1 MKKYIIILFV
11 LGFLLHLLLSFNYV
25 AGGDQVNMLVVGNKF
40 AQSGQ
45 LTGIGKWTG
54 GSGSNIGPF
63 LEIAVGI
70 PLMIWHNF
78 RAPMILIVILNLLT
92 YFILANE
99 FKKMFRLEGVLI
111 FTIIYWLSPI
121 RIYNSGFLWE
131 PAYLFFFSALHFV
144 SAVKLRKNKSIA
156 YTIIHILSII
166 FAFQIHNSALILLFA
181 SMFLTVFKKIKLNIY
196 GIIYA
201 LVIGLITYIPTI
213 NTFMTAKLTP
223 MKESTGYLGR
233 GFVEVLPLLKG
244 VFYWLKLS
252 AFDVFSELK
261 DTDLPIFIIYFL
273 QTLSIL
279 SVIIGIISNWF
290 YYRGKFIKKYHSE
303 YKKLSSDDKWI
314 MSLTLSYALGLIL
327 SSGLSPIYL
336 QAWMVIITL
345 PVSMFPLFYLIYNN
359 YTKFSKKNIFYA
371 ALLYVS
377 VETILIL
384 AIFAGQSKFQ
394 NPNLLPQ
401 NVNKEQNQEII
412 YLFK

>member
-1 MKKYIIILFV
+1 M
-11 LGFLLHLLLSFNYV
+11 SFNYV
-25 AGGDQVNMLVVGNKF
+25 AGGDQVNMLVVGNHF

-78 RAPMILIVILNLLT
+78 RAPMILIVILNLFT

-99 FKKMFRLEGVLI
+99 FKKMFKLEGVLI

-156 YTIIHILSII
+156 YTIVHILSII
-166 FAFQIHNSALILLFA
+166 FAFQIHNSALILFFA
-181 SMFLTVFKKIKLNIY
+181 SIFLAVFKKIKLNIY

-201 LVIGLITYIPTI
+201 IVIGLITYIPTI
-213 NTFMTAKLTP
+213 NTLMTGKITP
-223 MKESTGYLGR
+223 AKESTGYLGR
-233 GFVEVLPLLKG
+233 GFIEVLPFLKG
-244 VFYWLKLS
+244 VFYWFKSS
-252 AFDVFSELK
+252 AYDMVKDLK
-261 DTDLPIFIIYFL
+261 DTDLPNWFVYFL

-279 SVIIGIISNWF
+279 SVIAGIISNWF
-290 YYRGKFIKKYHSE
+290 YYRGKFLKKFRPE
-303 YKKLSSDDKWI
+303 YKKLSPDDKWI

-336 QAWMVIITL
+336 QAWMVVITL
-345 PVSMFPLFYLIYNN
+345 PVAMFPLFYLTYNN
-359 YTKFSKKNIFYA
+359 YNKFSKKNTFYA

-384 AIFAGQSKFQ
+384 AIFAGQSKFHKEKQ
-394 NPNLLPQ
+394 LPS
-401 NVNKEQNQEII
+401 NVNNKQNQEII